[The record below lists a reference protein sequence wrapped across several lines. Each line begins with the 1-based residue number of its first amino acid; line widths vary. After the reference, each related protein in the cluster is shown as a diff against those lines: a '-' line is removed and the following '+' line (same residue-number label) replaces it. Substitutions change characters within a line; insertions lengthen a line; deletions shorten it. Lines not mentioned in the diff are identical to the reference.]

1 MYRPPGLEVSVQP
14 EFQKNLFRTKQLLL
28 TSYKVPERVLRTVR
42 VSVASNEQERHGGS
56 RVRIGI
62 LVCGSQDGFEH
73 VRRVTTRNYIFTE
86 NDQVIE
92 VWRISNTRLG
102 CVTFFICLSNRKW

>member
-1 MYRPPGLEVSVQP
+1 MESLNCYDIHPRFFVNSELHII
-14 EFQKNLFRTKQLLL
+14 FF
-28 TSYKVPERVLRTVR
+28 KVPERVLRTVR

-62 LVCGSQDGFEH
+62 LVCGSQEGFEH

-102 CVTFFICLSNRKW
+102 CVTSTPSFCHLFEQNVQIK